1 MTAVEMIATLFWPEM
16 VKVSLPPQTT
26 HEKENAH
33 KEDRER
39 IIEREREREVELQG

>member
-1 MTAVEMIATLFWPEM
+1 M
-16 VKVSLPPQTT
+16 VKVSPPPQTT

-39 IIEREREREVELQG
+39 IIKRERERER